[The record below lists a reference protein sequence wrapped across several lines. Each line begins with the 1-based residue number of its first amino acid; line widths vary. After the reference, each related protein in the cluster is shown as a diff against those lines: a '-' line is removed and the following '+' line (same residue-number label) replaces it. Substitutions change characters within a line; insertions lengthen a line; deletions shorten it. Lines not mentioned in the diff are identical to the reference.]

1 MSQQSTVESL
11 EPGVRDA
18 RRAVA
23 VPRVQPSAIGAPL
36 AVSPS
41 RRLAVSVSSFNV
53 VLAALVFLVALWANL
68 GAVATTEFHR
78 DEARWVHRAR
88 FLGELRHPTGPYWRE
103 SELMLGQPP
112 LGSYLM
118 GLGLVLQGRDLDT
131 NGFYNF
137 HYNLAWNQR
146 HGNTP
151 DEADLA
157 AARRTN
163 SVIGALIAASVYLIA
178 RWLLNPAAG
187 IVAALLFIPHPLS
200 IYLSSLAGSDALV
213 TLTVAWAVLVAMAL
227 ASRPTW
233 PRAILLGILLGL
245 GGSAKLSPLALT
257 FPLAAAG
264 IVLILHGWRSRS
276 AAARHDAAL
285 GWRLLV
291 QPAIAGATFVASYP
305 YLWPDPIGR
314 TLALFRFRA
323 GEMHN
328 QGVIWPELNVHGPID
343 ALGRIGNWLGEV
355 DSVTGYAIGAVARLF
370 GLTWQPM
377 GGDLLLA
384 LIGALILL
392 VLAIQRGLGSRWA
405 MAALLLAGQVALVVV
420 GMRADFSRYLLPVLM
435 ANAICGGI
443 AAGVAWDALRARMET
458 RRPQAER
465 AGLAGEPA
473 AS

>member
-1 MSQQSTVESL
+1 
-11 EPGVRDA
+11 
-18 RRAVA
+18 
-23 VPRVQPSAIGAPL
+23 
-36 AVSPS
+36 
-41 RRLAVSVSSFNV
+41 
-53 VLAALVFLVALWANL
+53 L

-78 DEARWVHRAR
+78 DEARWTHRAR
-88 FLGELRHPTGPYWRE
+88 FLGELRHPTGPYWQE

-118 GLGLVLQGRDLDT
+118 GVGLVLQGRDLDT

-137 HYNLAWNQR
+137 HHNLAWNQR

-163 SVIGALIAASVYLIA
+163 SVVGALIAASVYLIA
-178 RWLLNPAAG
+178 SWLLNPAAG
-187 IVAALLFIPHPLS
+187 IAAALLFIPHPLS

-227 ASRPTW
+227 ATRPTW
-233 PRAILLGILLGL
+233 PRAILLGLLLGL

-264 IVLILHGWRSRS
+264 LVLLLHGWRSRS
-276 AAARHDAAL
+276 AAAAYDAAL

-323 GEMHN
+323 AEMHN
-328 QGVIWPELNVHGPID
+328 QGAIWPELKVNGPID

-355 DSVTGYAIGAVARLF
+355 DSVTGHAIGAVARLF
-370 GLTWQPM
+370 GLTWQPL
-377 GGDLLLA
+377 GGDLMLA
-384 LIGALILL
+384 IIGALILL
-392 VLAIQRGLGSRWA
+392 VLAIQRGLGSPWG
-405 MAALLLAGQVALVVV
+405 MAALLLGGQVALVVV

-435 ANAICGGI
+435 ANAICGGL
-443 AAGVAWDALRARMET
+443 AAGAAWNVAHARIG
-458 RRPQAER
+458 RRNEDKQPQGQRTPMAR
-465 AGLAGEPA
+465 EPA
-473 AS
+473 SP